1 MRGLSREST
10 GYQSVLHGDVL
21 CGKRKPLTVQ
31 TAATPRDLPHSE
43 HCFRLAVNHEHVFGA
58 DFVGMFRVRQEVGV
72 NRASDGQTEAFFR
85 SGRFAAFLGRVGF
98 DGRRQLQVERERNR
112 IRILCRRKASR

>member
-72 NRASDGQTEAFFR
+72 DRASDGETEAFFR
-85 SGRFAAFLGRVGF
+85 SGRFAAILG
-98 DGRRQLQVERERNR
+98 
-112 IRILCRRKASR
+112 